1 LIARKATTMGWIQAG
16 MFKGDEEEKRNRF
29 VSSLKAS
36 CRNARVK
43 VGEEVFDGLDVVR
56 GVRYVKAYGESW
68 ERKSGIVVIDGQEF
82 PVWQD
87 EKWSHWELDPDG
99 MKTREMDAKSNFR
112 YKI

>member
-1 LIARKATTMGWIQAG
+1 MGWIQAG
-16 MFKGDEEEKRNRF
+16 MFRGDEEDRRNNF
-29 VSSLKAS
+29 VNNLQAS

-43 VGEEVFDGLDVVR
+43 VGEEFHEGVDITS

-68 ERKSGIVVIDGQEF
+68 ERKSGIAVIGGHEL

-87 EKWSHWELDPDG
+87 EKWAHWELDPDG
-99 MKTREMDAKSNFR
+99 MKARELATKSNFR